1 MEKKKNVDPKNTQ
14 EDALFER
21 IERLEKDAIA
31 ELKKGNEDK
40 AMDLLNEAYVK
51 EVVNYHG

>member
-1 MEKKKNVDPKNTQ
+1 
-14 EDALFER
+14 
-21 IERLEKDAIA
+21 
-31 ELKKGNEDK
+31 LKKGNEDK